1 MLDVTLSFKL
11 IDVRRII
18 DVNSAEGSEAKVLRM
33 VKRAEVTLE
42 LRGKVLNID
51 LSVDSAF
58 LGLIWK

>member
-1 MLDVTLSFKL
+1 LDVTLSFKL